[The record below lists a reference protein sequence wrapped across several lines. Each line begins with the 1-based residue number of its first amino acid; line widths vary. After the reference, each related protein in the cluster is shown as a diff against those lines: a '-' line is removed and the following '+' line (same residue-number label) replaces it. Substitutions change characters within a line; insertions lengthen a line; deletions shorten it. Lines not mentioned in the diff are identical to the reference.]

1 MSLHPYFHQVAQQW
15 LEDQQLPESLVKRY
29 VLELAE
35 RLEDDAEDFLGTLGD
50 REHERTEAARDAY
63 IDRQLDELRGK

>member
-1 MSLHPYFHQVAQQW
+1 MSIHPYFHQVAQDW
-15 LEDQQLPESLVKRY
+15 LEDQQIPERLIKKY

-50 REHERTEAARDAY
+50 REHERAESARDAY
-63 IDRQLDELRGK
+63 IDRQIDERLGK